1 MGQLGAVS
9 GDGGALYGVEWV
21 PGVSGARDAVW
32 VPWEGLS
39 QVSDVPGTVVL
50 DCGEVVSSAGVDV
63 PAGVRSVVHRVLG
76 VVQEWLAGERFAG
89 SRLVVVTRG
98 AVAVAGAAGDVVQ
111 APVWGLVRA
120 ALSENPG
127 RFALADVDGGGD
139 AAVDVAV
146 AAVAAGE
153 SEVAVRDGA
162 VLVPRLTRLPSPVH
176 GDVDAFDGTVPAL
189 DGAGAVLVTGGT
201 GGLGAVVARYLVAER
216 GVRDLV
222 LTSRRGP
229 DAPGA
234 TELADEIRAMGARVD
249 IVACDVSDRE
259 QVDALVT
266 SLTADRGLLAVV
278 HAAGVGDNGLVGAL
292 SPERV
297 DGVLAPKADAA
308 WWLHEA
314 TAGMDLAAFVLF
326 SSAGGLVLT
335 AGQGNYAAAN
345 VFLDALAAR
354 RRAEGLPATSM
365 AFGFWDVG
373 AGLGQYLSEVDRR
386 RMASQGLPVLSYE
399 AGLELFAAGLDRA
412 EATVVPLR
420 VDTAA
425 LRTRTDEVPA
435 LLRAL
440 APATRRQAAAV
451 ASAVTAAGGLADR
464 LAGLTAGERHRTV
477 LQLVRSQV
485 AAVLG
490 HGSAEAIGP
499 DRAFQELGFD
509 SLAATELRNQ
519 LNTLTGLRLPAT
531 L

>member
-1 MGQLGAVS
+1 A
-9 GDGGALYGVEWV
+9 AGVEV
-21 PGVSGARDAVW
+21 PV
-32 VPWEGLS
+32 
-39 QVSDVPGTVVL
+39 
-50 DCGEVVSSAGVDV
+50 
-63 PAGVRSVVHRVLG
+63 GVRSVVHRVLG

-98 AVAVAGAAGDVVQ
+98 AVPVGSAGDVVQ

-120 ALSENPG
+120 ALAENPG
-127 RFALADVDGGGD
+127 RFALADVGAGTD
-139 AAVDVAV
+139 AEVDVAV

-153 SEVAVRDGA
+153 PEVAVRDGA
-162 VLVPRLTRLPSPVH
+162 VLVPRLIRLPSTAS
-176 GDVDAFDGTVPAL
+176 GDVPAL
-189 DGAGAVLVTGGT
+189 DGTGAVLVTGGT

-234 TELADEIRAMGARVD
+234 GELAEELHGMGARVD

-259 QVDALVT
+259 AVRALVA
-266 SLTADRGLLAVV
+266 SLVAGRGLLAVV

-314 TAGMDLAAFVLF
+314 TGGLDLAAFVLF

-373 AGLGQYLSEVDRR
+373 AGLGRYLGEVDRR
-386 RMASQGLPVLSYE
+386 RMASQGLPVLSHE
-399 AGLELFAAGLDRA
+399 AGLELFAAGLERG

-425 LRTRTDEVPA
+425 LRTRTDEV
-435 LLRAL
+435 
-440 APATRRQAAAV
+440 
-451 ASAVTAAGGLADR
+451 
-464 LAGLTAGERHRTV
+464 
-477 LQLVRSQV
+477 
-485 AAVLG
+485 
-490 HGSAEAIGP
+490 
-499 DRAFQELGFD
+499 
-509 SLAATELRNQ
+509 
-519 LNTLTGLRLPAT
+519 
-531 L
+531 